1 MFYMAR
7 QPNTSPYDVS
17 SLLPGR
23 TPGMP
28 QPELILNWYAHSCAY
43 DPRPDMSWGMA
54 FNLFKTA
61 AICHGIAA
69 RMASNQAVSKQA
81 ASYAAIKDP
90 LAELAWGLAQD
101 AGPPMMARL

>member
-7 QPNTSPYDVS
+7 NPNATPYDTT

-28 QPELILNWYAHSCAY
+28 QPDQILNWYADSGAY

-69 RMASNQAVSKQA
+69 RVASKQAVSKQA
-81 ASYAAIKDP
+81 ASYAVIKEP
-90 LAELAWGLAQD
+90 LAEMAWGLAQD
-101 AGPPMMARL
+101 ANPPMMARL